1 MIFIYN
7 YFKVPDVPKDLE
19 PLSEFIKKY
28 NKVLVAD
35 IDTFAV
41 FIDEVYKKFNSI
53 PNVNKKY
60 TLNLSDSSIAIDDK
74 EIPFSVIGI
83 GFSNILGLCG
93 FQTLESSTQCEQKQ
107 NLEILPIPDKGEECF
122 SLPDHLKSIIK
133 KSIIKKGGKA

>member
-53 PNVNKKY
+53 PNVNEKY
-60 TLNLSDSSIAIDDK
+60 TLNLSDSSIAIDDN
-74 EIPFSVIGI
+74 EIPFSVISI
-83 GFSNILGLCG
+83 SFSNILGLWG
-93 FQTLESSTQCEQKQ
+93 FQTFDSSTQCDQQ
-107 NLEILPIPDKGEECF
+107 NLEILPVPDKGEAIF

-133 KSIIKKGGKA
+133 KGGKV

>member
-1 MIFIYN
+1 MIFVYN

-60 TLNLSDSSIAIDDK
+60 TLNLSDSSIAIGDN
-74 EIPFSVIGI
+74 EIPISMISI
-83 GFSNILGLCG
+83 SFSNILGLWG
-93 FQTLESSTQCEQKQ
+93 FQTFESSTQCEQQ
-107 NLEILPIPDKGEECF
+107 NLEILPVPDKGEAIF

-133 KSIIKKGGKA
+133 KGGKV

>member
-35 IDTFAV
+35 IDTFAA

-53 PNVNKKY
+53 PNVNEKY
-60 TLNLSDSSIAIDDK
+60 TLNLSDSSISIYDNK
-74 EIPFSVIGI
+74 IILSVISI
-83 GFSNILGLCG
+83 SFSNILGLWG
-93 FQTLESSTQCEQKQ
+93 FHTFDSSTQCDQQ
-107 NLEILPIPDKGEECF
+107 SLVIFPVPDKGEAIF

-133 KSIIKKGGKA
+133 KGGAK

>member
-35 IDTFAV
+35 IDTFAA

-53 PNVNKKY
+53 PNVNEKY
-60 TLNLSDSSIAIDDK
+60 TLNLSDSSISIYDNK
-74 EIPFSVIGI
+74 IILSVISI
-83 GFSNILGLCG
+83 SFSNILGLWG
-93 FQTLESSTQCEQKQ
+93 FQTFDSSTQCEQQ
-107 NLEILPIPDKGEECF
+107 NLEIFPVPDKGEAIF
-122 SLPDHLKSIIK
+122 SLPDYL
-133 KSIIKKGGKA
+133 KSIIKKGGAK

>member
-7 YFKVPDVPKDLE
+7 YFKTPDVPKDLE

-28 NKVLVAD
+28 NKVLAAD

-60 TLNLSDSSIAIDDK
+60 TLNLSDSSIAIDDN
-74 EIPFSVIGI
+74 EIPFSVISI
-83 GFSNILGLCG
+83 SFSNILGLWG
-93 FQTLESSTQCEQKQ
+93 FQTFDSSTQCDQQ
-107 NLEILPIPDKGEECF
+107 NLDILPVPDKGEAIF
-122 SLPDHLKSIIK
+122 SLPDYL

>member
-53 PNVNKKY
+53 PNVNEKY
-60 TLNLSDSSIAIDDK
+60 TLNLSDSSIAIDDN
-74 EIPFSVIGI
+74 EIPFSVISI
-83 GFSNILGLCG
+83 SFSNILGLWG
-93 FQTLESSTQCEQKQ
+93 FHTFDSSTQCDQQ
-107 NLEILPIPDKGEECF
+107 SLVIFPVPDKGEAIF

-133 KSIIKKGGKA
+133 KGGKA

>member
-1 MIFIYN
+1 MIFIYD
-7 YFKVPDVPKDLE
+7 YRKVPSISKDLE

-60 TLNLSDSSIAIDDK
+60 TLNLSDSSIAIDDN
-74 EIPFSVIGI
+74 EIPFSVISI
-83 GFSNILGLCG
+83 GFSDILGLWG
-93 FQTLESSTQCEQKQ
+93 FQTFDSSTQCDQQ
-107 NLEILPIPDKGEECF
+107 NLEILPVPDKGEAIF

-133 KSIIKKGGKA
+133 KGGKV

>member
-1 MIFIYN
+1 MIFVYN

-35 IDTFAV
+35 IDTFAA

-60 TLNLSDSSIAIDDK
+60 TLNLSDSSIAIGDN
-74 EIPFSVIGI
+74 EIPISMISI
-83 GFSNILGLCG
+83 GFSDILGLWG
-93 FQTLESSTQCEQKQ
+93 FHTFDSSTQCDQQ
-107 NLEILPIPDKGEECF
+107 SLVIFPVPDKGEAIF
-122 SLPDHLKSIIK
+122 TLPDHLKSIIK
-133 KSIIKKGGKA
+133 KGGAK

>member
-7 YFKVPDVPKDLE
+7 YFKTPDVPKDLE

-28 NKVLVAD
+28 NKVLAAD

-60 TLNLSDSSIAIDDK
+60 TLNLSDSSIAIDDN
-74 EIPFSVIGI
+74 EIPFSVISI
-83 GFSNILGLCG
+83 SFSNILGLWG
-93 FQTLESSTQCEQKQ
+93 FQTFDSSTQCDQQ
-107 NLEILPIPDKGEECF
+107 NLEILPVPNKGEAIF
-122 SLPDHLKSIIK
+122 SLPDYLKSIIK
-133 KSIIKKGGKA
+133 KVGKA

>member
-1 MIFIYN
+1 MIFFDY
-7 YFKVPDVPKDLE
+7 YFKAPYVSKDLE
-19 PLSEFIKKY
+19 PLSEYIKQY

-35 IDTFAV
+35 LDTFAV

-53 PNVNKKY
+53 PNVNEKY

-83 GFSNILGLCG
+83 GFSNILGLWG
-93 FQTLESSTQCEQKQ
+93 FQTLERSTQCEQKQ
-107 NLEILPIPDKGEECF
+107 NLEIFPIPDKGEAFFC
-122 SLPDHLKSIIK
+122 LPDHI

>member
-1 MIFIYN
+1 MIFVYN
-7 YFKVPDVPKDLE
+7 YRKVPSISKDLE

-53 PNVNKKY
+53 PNANKKY
-60 TLNLSDSSIAIDDK
+60 TLNLSDSSIAIDDN
-74 EIPFSVIGI
+74 EIPFSVISI

-93 FQTLESSTQCEQKQ
+93 FQTIESSTQRKQ
-107 NLEILPIPDKGEECF
+107 NLKILPVPDNGEEYFC
-122 SLPDHLKSIIK
+122 LPEHLKSIIK
-133 KSIIKKGGKA
+133 KGGAK

>member
-19 PLSEFIKKY
+19 PLSEYIKKY

-53 PNVNKKY
+53 PNANKNIRSIF
-60 TLNLSDSSIAIDDK
+60 LIVLSL
-74 EIPFSVIGI
+74 F
-83 GFSNILGLCG
+83 
-93 FQTLESSTQCEQKQ
+93 TT
-107 NLEILPIPDKGEECF
+107 
-122 SLPDHLKSIIK
+122 IK
-133 KSIIKKGGKA
+133 LYSR

>member
-1 MIFIYN
+1 MIFIYD
-7 YFKVPDVPKDLE
+7 YRKVPSISKDLE

-60 TLNLSDSSIAIDDK
+60 TLNLSDSSIAIDDN
-74 EIPFSVIGI
+74 EIPFSVISI
-83 GFSNILGLCG
+83 SFSDILGLWG
-93 FQTLESSTQCEQKQ
+93 FQTFDSSTQCDQQ
-107 NLEILPIPDKGEECF
+107 NLEIFPVPDKGEAIF
-122 SLPDHLKSIIK
+122 SLPDYL
-133 KSIIKKGGKA
+133 KSIIKKGGAK

>member
-7 YFKVPDVPKDLE
+7 YFKTPDVPKDLE

-28 NKVLVAD
+28 NKVLAAD

-60 TLNLSDSSIAIDDK
+60 TLNLSDSSIAIDDN
-74 EIPFSVIGI
+74 EIPFSVISI
-83 GFSNILGLCG
+83 SFSNILGLWG
-93 FQTLESSTQCEQKQ
+93 FQTFDSSTQCDQQ
-107 NLEILPIPDKGEECF
+107 NLEILPVPDKGEAIF
-122 SLPDHLKSIIK
+122 TLPDHLKSIIK
-133 KSIIKKGGKA
+133 KGGKA

>member
-35 IDTFAV
+35 IDTFAA

-53 PNVNKKY
+53 PNVNEKY
-60 TLNLSDSSIAIDDK
+60 TINLSDSSIAIDDN
-74 EIPFSVIGI
+74 EIPFSVISI
-83 GFSNILGLCG
+83 GFSNILGLWG
-93 FQTLESSTQCEQKQ
+93 FQTFDSSTQCEQQ
-107 NLEILPIPDKGEECF
+107 NLEIFPVPDKGEAIF
-122 SLPDHLKSIIK
+122 SLPDHIK
-133 KSIIKKGGKA
+133 RIIKKGGKV

>member
-7 YFKVPDVPKDLE
+7 YFKTPDVPKDLE

-28 NKVLVAD
+28 NKVLAAD

-60 TLNLSDSSIAIDDK
+60 TLNLSDSSIAIDDN
-74 EIPFSVIGI
+74 EIPFSVISI
-83 GFSNILGLCG
+83 SFSNILGLWG
-93 FQTLESSTQCEQKQ
+93 FQSFDSSTQCDQQ
-107 NLEILPIPDKGEECF
+107 NLEILPVPDKGEAIF
-122 SLPDHLKSIIK
+122 SLPDYL
-133 KSIIKKGGKA
+133 KSIIKKGGAK

>member
-7 YFKVPDVPKDLE
+7 YRKVPSISKDLE

-35 IDTFAV
+35 LDTFAV

-60 TLNLSDSSIAIDDK
+60 TLNLSDSSIAIDDN
-74 EIPFSVIGI
+74 EIPFSVISI
-83 GFSNILGLCG
+83 SFSDILGLWG
-93 FQTLESSTQCEQKQ
+93 FQTFDSSTQCEQQ
-107 NLEILPIPDKGEECF
+107 NLEIFPVPIKVKQF
-122 SLPDHLKSIIK
+122 SVSQII
-133 KSIIKKGGKA
+133 

>member
-1 MIFIYN
+1 MIFVYN

-35 IDTFAV
+35 IDTFAA

-60 TLNLSDSSIAIDDK
+60 TLNLSDSSIAIGDN
-74 EIPFSVIGI
+74 EIPISMISI
-83 GFSNILGLCG
+83 GFSDILGLWG
-93 FQTLESSTQCEQKQ
+93 FQTFESSTQCDQQ
-107 NLEILPIPDKGEECF
+107 NLEILPVPDKGEAIF

-133 KSIIKKGGKA
+133 KGGKV

>member
-60 TLNLSDSSIAIDDK
+60 TLNLSDSSIAIDDN
-74 EIPFSVIGI
+74 EIPFSVISI
-83 GFSNILGLCG
+83 GFSDILGLCG
-93 FQTLESSTQCEQKQ
+93 FQTFDSSTQCDQQ
-107 NLEILPIPDKGEECF
+107 NLEILPVPDKGEAIF

-133 KSIIKKGGKA
+133 KGGKV

>member
-7 YFKVPDVPKDLE
+7 YFKTPDVPKDLE

-53 PNVNKKY
+53 PNVNEKY
-60 TLNLSDSSIAIDDK
+60 TLKLSDNSIAIDDN
-74 EIPFSVIGI
+74 EIPFSVISI
-83 GFSNILGLCG
+83 GFSDILGLWG
-93 FQTLESSTQCEQKQ
+93 FQTVESSTPCEQKQ
-107 NLEILPIPDKGEECF
+107 SLEIFPISDKGEECF

-133 KSIIKKGGKA
+133 KGGAK